1 MERQLFKKS
10 GVCLKGFRCP
20 DRHTGNKI
28 PSMTTFCNIMMGN
41 LFGVREEV
49 ERLNKKVDDIQED
62 EKKIYEELHCN
73 RDDLSLDLDQKF
85 DRVRTDMTI
94 LKGSF
99 PSH

>member
-1 MERQLFKKS
+1 
-10 GVCLKGFRCP
+10 
-20 DRHTGNKI
+20 
-28 PSMTTFCNIMMGN
+28 MMGN

-62 EKKIYEELHCN
+62 VKKIYEELHCN